1 MSGSTIERA
10 ADGRSRPRPHG
21 HLGRHRDGDR
31 SLHRRAAARAA
42 AQHGQDVE
50 DATAA
55 ARVAQAAWWAAGDA
69 HRRRVLLKAHD
80 LLLERREEL
89 LDAVQTETGKT
100 RGQAFEEVFNAANA
114 TRYNALSARRVLKGG
129 RRRGGIPFVFSPA
142 CTTRRRASSGIITPW
157 NYPLALAIMDI
168 APALAAGNGVIQ
180 KADNQGAISILTAR
194 RAFIDAGLPAAL
206 WAVVAGPGGEI
217 GNAVVDAGDYIVFTG
232 STATGKTRR
241 GRAAAR
247 IVGSSMEL
255 GGKNAA
261 IVLDDVDPVKAAAAV
276 ANFCFTASGQ
286 LCVSIERVYVLRGV
300 ADAFIPALAGRV
312 KAMSIGPAFDYS
324 TDFGSLAT
332 AQQLENVMA
341 HIDDAKK
348 KGVTVLAGG
357 ERPPRHRPVLR
368 RAHRVHGRD
377 RRHEVRDRRDVRP
390 GRLRLRGRHGGRGD
404 RGRQRQRLRP
414 ERRRFQPLAFPCAR
428 RRDAVS
434 RRQRERQRG
443 LPRVLRQH
451 GRPHGRREAVRHR
464 AAQRPRGPAALCRVA
479 HGRGQHRPAHPP
491 DQRTGVVEDG
501 GPDAPPAPHREGDA
515 SPLAVRGC
523 SRLGRLRVER
533 VAGRP
538 LPSLRCRCS

>member
-10 ADGRSRPRPHG
+10 AMAD
-21 HLGRHRDGDR
+21 LVRDLTATSGDTATVIAPFTGEV
-31 SLHRRAAARAA
+31 LHELPLSTA
-42 AQHGQDVE
+42 QDVE

-129 RRRGGIPFVFSPA
+129 RRRSGIPFVFSPRVHY
-142 CTTRRRASSGIITPW
+142 TPKGVVGIITPW

-180 KADNQGAISILTAR
+180 KADNQGTISILTAR

-232 STATGKTRR
+232 STATGKTVAA
-241 GRAAAR
+241 RAAAR

-261 IVLDDVDPVKAAAAV
+261 IVLDDADPVKAAAAV
-276 ANFCFTASGQ
+276 ANFSFTASGQ
-286 LCVSIERVYVLRGV
+286 LCVSAERVYVLRGV
-300 ADAFIPALAGRV
+300 ADRFIPALASRV

-357 ERPPRHRPVLR
+357 NARPDIGPYFVEPTVFTDVTDDMKCATAETFGPVVSVYVVDTEDEAIAAANDSVYGLNGAVFSRSRSRARGVAMRLSAGTVNVNEGYRASFGSMDAPMGGVRQSGIGRRNGPEGLLR
-368 RAHRVHGRD
+368 FAESHTVADNTGLLTLPTSGP
-377 RRHEVRDRRDVRP
+377 EWSKMAGP
-390 GRLRLRGRHGGRGD
+390 MLLLLRI
-404 RGRQRQRLRP
+404 
-414 ERRRFQPLAFPCAR
+414 EKAIRRR
-428 RRDAVS
+428 
-434 RRQRERQRG
+434 
-443 LPRVLRQH
+443 
-451 GRPHGRREAVRHR
+451 
-464 AAQRPRGPAALCRVA
+464 
-479 HGRGQHRPAHPP
+479 
-491 DQRTGVVEDG
+491 
-501 GPDAPPAPHREGDA
+501 
-515 SPLAVRGC
+515 
-523 SRLGRLRVER
+523 
-533 VAGRP
+533 
-538 LPSLRCRCS
+538 